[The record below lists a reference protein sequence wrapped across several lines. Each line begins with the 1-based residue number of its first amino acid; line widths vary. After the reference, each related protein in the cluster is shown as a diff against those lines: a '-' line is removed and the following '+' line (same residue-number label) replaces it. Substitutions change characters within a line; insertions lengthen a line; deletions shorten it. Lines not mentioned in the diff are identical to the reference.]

1 MVLQRQ
7 KGPQPRP
14 FLMRFARVR
23 TYPEDE
29 YQACSG
35 EALVAAKKAL
45 TKGGNAAGAK
55 ARLYFMAFTARLK
68 SCPDTKRQRIHTFA
82 WMPEIV

>member
-1 MVLQRQ
+1 MTVP
-7 KGPQPRP
+7 KVG
-14 FLMRFARVR
+14 
-23 TYPEDE
+23 YPSCEDE

-35 EALVAAKKAL
+35 EASVAAKRAL
-45 TKGGNAAGAK
+45 TKGENAAGAK

-82 WMPEIV
+82 WMPEIA